1 MRGPPKLIVWV
12 KTSWLVTYPL
22 MLPRG
27 VNVGVRSVSILREYL
42 SRVYVSY
49 MTDVSFMANVC
60 AGLWM
65 ALMAASR
72 FSQMHIARHSRRSF
86 SVPYQYCDHK
96 QMRKTLIRAEPIQM
110 LEPHHSSKPSQNNI
124 NLKSLHEHGR
134 LATRTYS
141 YSSTSTWV
149 PHSCLL

>member
-1 MRGPPKLIVWV
+1 MFKSV
-12 KTSWLVTYPL
+12 KIGCSNTYPL
-22 MLPRG
+22 MLLRG

-42 SRVYVSY
+42 SSVYVSY

-86 SVPYQYCDHK
+86 SIPYQYCDHK
-96 QMRKTLIRAEPIQM
+96 QLELEALGLSQSKCWELITHQIHLKSTFEKPIRAQ
-110 LEPHHSSKPSQNNI
+110 LV
-124 NLKSLHEHGR
+124 
-134 LATRTYS
+134 S
-141 YSSTSTWV
+141 YTNYPSTSTWV